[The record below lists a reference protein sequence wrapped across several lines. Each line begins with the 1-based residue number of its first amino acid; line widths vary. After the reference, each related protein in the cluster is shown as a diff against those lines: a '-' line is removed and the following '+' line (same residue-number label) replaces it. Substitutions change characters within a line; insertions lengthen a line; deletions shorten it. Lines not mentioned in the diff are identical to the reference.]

1 MTDENARPSLHLT
14 IADGVATVVLDRPER
29 SNAFDLAMA
38 LEISQ
43 VVDRLREDDVR
54 VVVVRG
60 AGRRFCA
67 GGDVTSFLGTDDPA
81 ASLHQ
86 LAELAESGL
95 RGLGELPKPVVVGV
109 HGAVAG
115 AGLSFVLNA
124 DIAVAS
130 RSTAFVA
137 GYPAIGLTPDAGV
150 SWLLPRVVGQ
160 QRALRHLLSNEPLSA
175 DDALA
180 WGLVAEVVDTDD
192 DMVARTDAIAARL
205 ATFSPSALAAA
216 KRMVKGSWATTREE
230 NAVEEADT
238 IAHQLGTAEAQA
250 AVAAFAAR

>member
-1 MTDENARPSLHLT
+1 MSDESARPSLQLT
-14 IADGVATVVLDRPER
+14 ITHGVAVVVLDRPER

-43 VVDRLREDDVR
+43 VVDRLREDDVS

-60 AGRRFCA
+60 AGKRFCA
-67 GGDVTSFLGTDDPA
+67 GGDVTSFLGSDDPV

-124 DIAVAS
+124 DVAVAS
-130 RSTAFVA
+130 RSTTFVA

-160 QRALRHLLSNEPLSA
+160 QRALRHLLGNEPLTA

-180 WGLVAEVVDTDD
+180 WGLVAEVTDTDD

-205 ATFSPSALAAA
+205 TTFSPSALAAA

-238 IAHQLGTAEAQA
+238 IAHQLGTPEAQA
-250 AVAAFAAR
+250 AITMFAAR